1 MPIQNRVDPWG
12 NILAVS
18 ARGTF
23 LGNRGILH
31 NEKQQIV
38 KPYQHQSWVTCRLKF
53 KNRKRKIMSP
63 GAYTELFF
71 LDEAT
76 AFAAGHRPCGE
87 CRRERYSQFK
97 DLWVRANLKNQAN
110 DIKISVINRT
120 MHKERI
126 NKRVKVTYKAYIK
139 DLPDGTIFSYN
150 GSAYLVFNDKIYLWS
165 FEGYRLPDTIN
176 FADKVD
182 VLTPQS
188 IVNIFKMGFLPG
200 VHDSVIS

>member
-1 MPIQNRVDPWG
+1 
-12 NILAVS
+12 
-18 ARGTF
+18 
-23 LGNRGILH
+23 
-31 NEKQQIV
+31 
-38 KPYQHQSWVTCRLKF
+38 
-53 KNRKRKIMSP
+53 MSP

-110 DIKISVINRT
+110 EIKISVINRT

-126 NKRVKVTYKAYIK
+126 HKRVKVTYKAYIK
-139 DLPDGTIFSYN
+139 DLPDGTIFSDN
-150 GSAYLVFNDKIYLWS
+150 GSAYLVFNEKIYLWS
-165 FEGYRLPDTIN
+165 FEGYRLLDTVN